1 MQRAKRLSDLCLRC
15 VCQVHWRLVRAELLS
30 RHVHLIEPG
39 LQLLLLRRREAE
51 DVPVDQ
57 PLDRV
62 QLIKDHLVLI
72 RLARVQVLEEGRQ
85 EHRLKGVVASGHWLQ
100 LDDGAE
106 DLEEVLGDVIVE
118 VRDEELRSLL
128 VEQLAEPWLTL
139 QIEEVEAL
147 EQVREVESAVGL
159 ALDNSESAV
168 VLPVEGRHLEAVLAL
183 ARSVAQRLHGPAV
196 RLVEGGLE
204 PSW

>member
-1 MQRAKRLSDLCLRC
+1 M
-15 VCQVHWRLVRAELLS
+15 
-30 RHVHLIEPG
+30 
-39 LQLLLLRRREAE
+39 
-51 DVPVDQ
+51 PVDQ

-159 ALDNSESAV
+159 ALDDSESAV
-168 VLPVEGRHLEAVLAL
+168 ILPVEGRHLEAVLAL
-183 ARSVAQRLHGPAV
+183 ARSVAQRLYRPAV
-196 RLVEGGLE
+196 RLVKGGLE